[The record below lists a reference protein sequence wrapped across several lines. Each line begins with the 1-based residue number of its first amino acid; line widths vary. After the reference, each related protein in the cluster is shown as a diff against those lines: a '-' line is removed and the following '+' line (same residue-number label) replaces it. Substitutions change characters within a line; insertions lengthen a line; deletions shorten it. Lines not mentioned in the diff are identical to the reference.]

1 MDRNDEG
8 ELFGLTLGS
17 FLEKKAARNKDK
29 VCIRYLHD
37 GRTLSY
43 GELEDQTSR
52 LAAGLK
58 DLGLGHG
65 AHVAMLS
72 DNRPEQIVLYFA
84 LGKLGAVCVPLN
96 TAARGSFLSYLL
108 QQSDSTAILVEPEYL
123 ERLAEVAGALPALET
138 IIVLESV
145 APTGTAGRGAP
156 DIALVRRVAFNDL
169 MARSADVID
178 DARPSDL
185 AQILYTSG
193 TTGRSK
199 GNMFGHT
206 AILNWGRQVAGGHGL
221 GEDDTYFVVFPL
233 FHAGAWLSCVMAA
246 MWVNGTVA
254 LGRGFSASRFLDQ
267 VRECGATVAFVVSVA
282 AFLSAQPES
291 GTDRDHKL
299 RKFVTAPPPPDP
311 LAFERRFGVRLLA
324 GFGLSDYGASHFRG
338 LSAPPDKVGSCGTL
352 CPGWEAKCVDDHG
365 RTSPIGIPG
374 EILLRCNI
382 PGGAAS
388 GYYKMP
394 QETLDSR
401 KDLWFHTGDI
411 GYIDNEGYLY
421 FVDRKKD
428 AIRRR
433 GENISSIEM
442 ELILG
447 LNASVGAS
455 AFFPVKSEVTEDEV
469 AVAVIPRAGH
479 PLTEEDIAKYC
490 EANIPKFAVPRYVR
504 IVDSFPMTA
513 SGKVQKVIL
522 RQETEAMLPHVWDRE
537 GRPAPSP

>member
-1 MDRNDEG
+1 MDSNPDEI
-8 ELFGLTLGS
+8 FGLTLGA
-17 FLEKKAARNKDK
+17 FLEQKAKRNKSK
-29 VCIRYLHD
+29 ICLRYLHD

-43 GELEDQTSR
+43 EQLEDQANR

-58 DLGLGHG
+58 DLGLAHG
-65 AHVAMLS
+65 AHVATLS
-72 DNRPEQIVLYFA
+72 DNRPEQVVLYFA
-84 LGKLGAVCVPLN
+84 LGKLGGVCVPIN
-96 TAARGSFLSYLL
+96 TAAKGAFLTYLL
-108 QQSDSTAILVEPEYL
+108 QQSDTTAIVVEPEYL
-123 ERLAEVAGALPALET
+123 PPLAEVIGALPALET
-138 IIVLESV
+138 IIVLERV
-145 APTGTAGRGAP
+145 APAGSAEPPASNLGS
-156 DIALVRRVAFNDL
+156 VRRVAFNDL
-169 MARSADVID
+169 MAHPADAID
-178 DARPSDL
+178 DAQPSDL

-206 AILNWGRQVAGGHGL
+206 AILNWARQVAGGHEL
-221 GEDDTYFVVFPL
+221 EEDDTYFVVFPL

-267 VRECGATVAFVVSVA
+267 VRGCGATVAFVVSVA
-282 AFLSAQPES
+282 TFLSAQPEA
-291 GTDRDHKL
+291 GADRDHKL

-311 LAFERRFGVRLLA
+311 VTFERRFGVRLLA
-324 GFGLSDYGASHFRG
+324 GFGLSDYGSSHFRG
-338 LSAPPDKVGSCGTL
+338 ISAPPEKVGSCGTL
-352 CPGWEAKCVDDHG
+352 CPGWEARCVDDFG
-365 RTSPIGIPG
+365 RTAPPGTPG

-394 QETLDSR
+394 QETLESR

-411 GYIDNEGYLY
+411 GYIDEEGYLY

-447 LNASVGAS
+447 LNPSVGAS
-455 AFFPVKSEVTEDEV
+455 AFFPVKSEVSEDEV
-469 AVAVIPRAGH
+469 AVAVIARAGH
-479 PLTEEDIAKYC
+479 ALTEEDIARYC
-490 EANIPKFAVPRYVR
+490 EANVPKFAVPRYVR
-504 IVDSFPMTA
+504 LVDVFPMTA
-513 SGKVQKVIL
+513 SGKVKKAVL
-522 RQETEAMLPHVWDRE
+522 REETEAMLAQVWDRAKMT
-537 GRPAPSP
+537 G